1 MSVLDNKKISFI
13 GGGNMAQAL
22 ISGLVSCG
30 VKPSL
35 ITVADPSSEA
45 REQLAAKGLNTVDPT
60 ADAKAAVIDADIVV
74 LAVKPQVMKAVV
86 SSFAHVLDKQL
97 VISVAAGLSTEL
109 LSDMLGGYDNIVR
122 AMPNTPA
129 MIQMG
134 ATGLYG
140 TDNISAE
147 QKQLATAVMEASGLV
162 MWVDNEEHMHAVTAV
177 SGSAPAYMFYF
188 IEAMVDGAVALGLDK
203 EQASALAMQTML
215 GAAKMAMGSEDAPS
229 ELRRKVT
236 SPNGTTQAAIIDAD
250 IVVLA
255 VKPQVMKAVVSSFAD
270 ALDKQLVISVA
281 AGLSTELLSNM
292 LGGYKNIVRAMPNTP
307 AMIQMGATGLY
318 GTDNISAEQK
328 QLATAVMEASGL
340 VMWVDNEEHMHA
352 VTAVSGSAPA
362 YMFYFIESMV
372 DGAVALGLDKEQ
384 ASALAMQTMLG
395 AAKMAMNSEDAPA
408 ELRRKVT
415 SPNGTTQAAVESM
428 QANDIGRQIVEAMQ
442 ACYDRS
448 QALSEEM
455 SK

>member
-22 ISGLVSCG
+22 ISGLVGCG
-30 VKPSL
+30 IEPNL
-35 ITVADPSSEA
+35 ITVADPSSDI
-45 REQLAAKGLNTVDPT
+45 REQLAAKGLNTVDPI
-60 ADAKAAVIDADIVV
+60 ADAKSAVVGADIVV
-74 LAVKPQVMKAVV
+74 LAVKPQMMKVV
-86 SSFAHVLDKQL
+86 VGAFADALDNQL
-97 VISVAAGLSTEL
+97 VISVAAGLSTDL
-109 LSDMLGGYDNIVR
+109 LSSMLSGYSNIVR
-122 AMPNTPA
+122 AMPNTPS

-147 QKQLATAVMEASGLV
+147 QKA
-162 MWVDNEEHMHAVTAV
+162 
-177 SGSAPAYMFYF
+177 
-188 IEAMVDGAVALGLDK
+188 
-203 EQASALAMQTML
+203 
-215 GAAKMAMGSEDAPS
+215 
-229 ELRRKVT
+229 
-236 SPNGTTQAAIIDAD
+236 
-250 IVVLA
+250 
-255 VKPQVMKAVVSSFAD
+255 
-270 ALDKQLVISVA
+270 
-281 AGLSTELLSNM
+281 
-292 LGGYKNIVRAMPNTP
+292 
-307 AMIQMGATGLY
+307 
-318 GTDNISAEQK
+318 
-328 QLATAVMEASGL
+328 LATAVMEASGL

-372 DGAVALGLDKEQ
+372 DKGIALGLDTEQ
-384 ASALAMQTMLG
+384 ASALALQTMIG

-428 QANDIGRQIVEAMQ
+428 QANEIGRQIGEAMQ

>member
-22 ISGLVSCG
+22 ISGLMSCG
-30 VKPSL
+30 IKPSL
-35 ITVADPSSEA
+35 ITVADPNSEA
-45 REQLAAKGLNTVDPT
+45 RGQLAAKGLNTVDPT
-60 ADAKAAVIDADIVV
+60 TDAKAAVIDADIVV

-86 SSFAHVLDKQL
+86 SDFADVLDKQL
-97 VISVAAGLSTEL
+97 VISVAAGLSTEI
-109 LSDMLGGYDNIVR
+109 LSDMLGGYGNIVR

-140 TDNISAE
+140 TDDISAE

-162 MWVDNEEHMHAVTAV
+162 MWVEDEAHMHAVTAV
-177 SGSAPAYMFYF
+177 SGSAPAYMFYI

-236 SPNGTTQAAIIDAD
+236 SPNGTTQAAI
-250 IVVLA
+250 
-255 VKPQVMKAVVSSFAD
+255 
-270 ALDKQLVISVA
+270 
-281 AGLSTELLSNM
+281 
-292 LGGYKNIVRAMPNTP
+292 
-307 AMIQMGATGLY
+307 
-318 GTDNISAEQK
+318 
-328 QLATAVMEASGL
+328 
-340 VMWVDNEEHMHA
+340 
-352 VTAVSGSAPA
+352 
-362 YMFYFIESMV
+362 
-372 DGAVALGLDKEQ
+372 
-384 ASALAMQTMLG
+384 
-395 AAKMAMNSEDAPA
+395 
-408 ELRRKVT
+408 
-415 SPNGTTQAAVESM
+415 ESM
-428 QANDIGRQIVEAMQ
+428 QANDIGRQIGEAMQ

-448 QALSEEM
+448 NALSEEM

>member
-22 ISGLVSCG
+22 ISGLIGCG
-30 VKPSL
+30 VKPEL
-35 ITVADPSSEA
+35 ITVSAPSKET
-45 REQLAAKGLNTVDPT
+45 REQYAKQQMNTVDASESP
-60 ADAKAAVIDADIVV
+60 KSAVTGADIVV
-74 LAVKPQVMKAVV
+74 LAVKPQVMKQVV
-86 SSFAHVLDKQL
+86 GEFADALDNQL

-109 LSDMLGGYDNIVR
+109 LSNMLNGYHNIVR
-122 AMPNTPA
+122 AMPNTPS

-140 TDNISAE
+140 TDDISVE

-162 MWVDNEEHMHAVTAV
+162 MWVEE
-177 SGSAPAYMFYF
+177 
-188 IEAMVDGAVALGLDK
+188 EA
-203 EQASALAMQTML
+203 
-215 GAAKMAMGSEDAPS
+215 
-229 ELRRKVT
+229 
-236 SPNGTTQAAIIDAD
+236 
-250 IVVLA
+250 
-255 VKPQVMKAVVSSFAD
+255 
-270 ALDKQLVISVA
+270 
-281 AGLSTELLSNM
+281 
-292 LGGYKNIVRAMPNTP
+292 
-307 AMIQMGATGLY
+307 
-318 GTDNISAEQK
+318 
-328 QLATAVMEASGL
+328 
-340 VMWVDNEEHMHA
+340 HMHA

-372 DGAVALGLDKEQ
+372 EKGIALGLDKEQ

-395 AAKMAMNSEDAPA
+395 AANMAMNSDDAPA

-415 SPNGTTQAAVESM
+415 SPNGTTQAAIESM
-428 QANDIGRQIVEAMQ
+428 QHNEIGRQIGEAMQ

>member
-22 ISGLVSCG
+22 ISGLISCG

-35 ITVADPSSEA
+35 ITVADPSSDA
-45 REQLAAKGLNTVDPT
+45 REQLAAKGLYTVDPT
-60 ADAKAAVIDADIVV
+60 TDAKAAVIDADIVV

-86 SSFAHVLDKQL
+86 SGFADALDTQL
-97 VISVAAGLSTEL
+97 VISVAAGLSTAL
-109 LSDMLGGYDNIVR
+109 LSNMLGGYSNIVR

-140 TDNISAE
+140 TDDISAE

-188 IEAMVDGAVALGLDK
+188 IEAMVDGGVALGLDK

-215 GAAKMAMGSEDAPS
+215 GAAKMALGSEDAPS

-236 SPNGTTQAAIIDAD
+236 SPNGTTQAAI
-250 IVVLA
+250 
-255 VKPQVMKAVVSSFAD
+255 
-270 ALDKQLVISVA
+270 
-281 AGLSTELLSNM
+281 
-292 LGGYKNIVRAMPNTP
+292 
-307 AMIQMGATGLY
+307 
-318 GTDNISAEQK
+318 
-328 QLATAVMEASGL
+328 
-340 VMWVDNEEHMHA
+340 
-352 VTAVSGSAPA
+352 
-362 YMFYFIESMV
+362 
-372 DGAVALGLDKEQ
+372 
-384 ASALAMQTMLG
+384 
-395 AAKMAMNSEDAPA
+395 
-408 ELRRKVT
+408 
-415 SPNGTTQAAVESM
+415 ESM
-428 QANDIGRQIVEAMQ
+428 QANDISRQIIEAMQ

>member
-22 ISGLVSCG
+22 ISGLISCG

-35 ITVADPSSEA
+35 ITVADPSSDA

-60 ADAKAAVIDADIVV
+60 ADAKAAVIGADIVV
-74 LAVKPQVMKAVV
+74 LAVKPQVMKVVV
-86 SSFAHVLDKQL
+86 SGFADVLDTQL
-97 VISVAAGLSTEL
+97 VISVAAGLSTAL
-109 LSDMLGGYDNIVR
+109 LSNMLGGYSNIVR

-188 IEAMVDGAVALGLDK
+188 IEAMVDGGVALGLDK

-215 GAAKMAMGSEDAPS
+215 GAAKMALGSEDAPS

-236 SPNGTTQAAIIDAD
+236 SPNGTTQAAID
-250 IVVLA
+250 
-255 VKPQVMKAVVSSFAD
+255 
-270 ALDKQLVISVA
+270 
-281 AGLSTELLSNM
+281 
-292 LGGYKNIVRAMPNTP
+292 
-307 AMIQMGATGLY
+307 
-318 GTDNISAEQK
+318 
-328 QLATAVMEASGL
+328 
-340 VMWVDNEEHMHA
+340 
-352 VTAVSGSAPA
+352 
-362 YMFYFIESMV
+362 
-372 DGAVALGLDKEQ
+372 
-384 ASALAMQTMLG
+384 
-395 AAKMAMNSEDAPA
+395 
-408 ELRRKVT
+408 
-415 SPNGTTQAAVESM
+415 SM
-428 QANDIGRQIVEAMQ
+428 QANDISRQIVEAMQ
-442 ACYDRS
+442 ACADRS

>member
-22 ISGLVSCG
+22 ISGLISCG

-35 ITVADPSSEA
+35 ITVADPSSDA

-60 ADAKAAVIDADIVV
+60 ADAKAAVIGADIVV

-86 SSFAHVLDKQL
+86 SGFSDVLDTQL
-97 VISVAAGLSTEL
+97 VISVAAGLSTAL
-109 LSDMLGGYDNIVR
+109 LSNMLGGYSNIVR

-140 TDNISAE
+140 TDDISAE

-203 EQASALAMQTML
+203 EQASALALQTML
-215 GAAKMAMGSEDAPS
+215 GAAKMALGSKDAPS

-236 SPNGTTQAAIIDAD
+236 SPNGTTQAAID
-250 IVVLA
+250 
-255 VKPQVMKAVVSSFAD
+255 S
-270 ALDKQLVISVA
+270 
-281 AGLSTELLSNM
+281 
-292 LGGYKNIVRAMPNTP
+292 
-307 AMIQMGATGLY
+307 
-318 GTDNISAEQK
+318 
-328 QLATAVMEASGL
+328 
-340 VMWVDNEEHMHA
+340 
-352 VTAVSGSAPA
+352 
-362 YMFYFIESMV
+362 
-372 DGAVALGLDKEQ
+372 
-384 ASALAMQTMLG
+384 MQT
-395 AAKMAMNSEDAPA
+395 
-408 ELRRKVT
+408 
-415 SPNGTTQAAVESM
+415 
-428 QANDIGRQIVEAMQ
+428 NDISRQIVEAMQ
-442 ACYDRS
+442 ACADRS

>member
-22 ISGLVSCG
+22 ISGLISCG

-86 SSFAHVLDKQL
+86 SSFSDILDKQL
-97 VISVAAGLSTEL
+97 VISVAAGLSTEI

-140 TDNISAE
+140 TDDISAE

-203 EQASALAMQTML
+203 EHASALAMQTML

-236 SPNGTTQAAIIDAD
+236 SPNGTTQAA
-250 IVVLA
+250 
-255 VKPQVMKAVVSSFAD
+255 
-270 ALDKQLVISVA
+270 
-281 AGLSTELLSNM
+281 
-292 LGGYKNIVRAMPNTP
+292 
-307 AMIQMGATGLY
+307 
-318 GTDNISAEQK
+318 
-328 QLATAVMEASGL
+328 
-340 VMWVDNEEHMHA
+340 
-352 VTAVSGSAPA
+352 
-362 YMFYFIESMV
+362 
-372 DGAVALGLDKEQ
+372 
-384 ASALAMQTMLG
+384 
-395 AAKMAMNSEDAPA
+395 
-408 ELRRKVT
+408 
-415 SPNGTTQAAVESM
+415 VESM
-428 QANDIGRQIVEAMQ
+428 QANDIGRQIGEAMQ

>member
-86 SSFAHVLDKQL
+86 SSFADILDKQL

-162 MWVDNEEHMHAVTAV
+162 MWVDNE
-177 SGSAPAYMFYF
+177 
-188 IEAMVDGAVALGLDK
+188 K
-203 EQASALAMQTML
+203 
-215 GAAKMAMGSEDAPS
+215 
-229 ELRRKVT
+229 
-236 SPNGTTQAAIIDAD
+236 
-250 IVVLA
+250 
-255 VKPQVMKAVVSSFAD
+255 
-270 ALDKQLVISVA
+270 
-281 AGLSTELLSNM
+281 
-292 LGGYKNIVRAMPNTP
+292 
-307 AMIQMGATGLY
+307 
-318 GTDNISAEQK
+318 
-328 QLATAVMEASGL
+328 
-340 VMWVDNEEHMHA
+340 HMHA

-362 YMFYFIESMV
+362 YMFYFIESMI

-395 AAKMAMNSEDAPA
+395 AAKMAMNSENAPA

-428 QANDIGRQIVEAMQ
+428 QANDIGGQIVEAMQ

>member
-22 ISGLVSCG
+22 ISGLVGCG
-30 VKPSL
+30 IKPSL
-35 ITVADPSSEA
+35 ITVADPSGDI
-45 REQLAAKGLNTVDPT
+45 REQLAAKGLNTVDPM
-60 ADAKAAVIDADIVV
+60 ADAKSAVVGADIVV
-74 LAVKPQVMKAVV
+74 LAVKPQMMKVV
-86 SSFAHVLDKQL
+86 VGAFADALDNQL
-97 VISVAAGLSTEL
+97 VISVAAGLSTDL
-109 LSDMLGGYDNIVR
+109 LSSMLGGYSNIVR
-122 AMPNTPA
+122 AMPNTPS

-147 QKQLATAVMEASGLV
+147 QKELATAVMEASGLV
-162 MWVDNEEHMHAVTAV
+162 MWVD
-177 SGSAPAYMFYF
+177 
-188 IEAMVDGAVALGLDK
+188 D
-203 EQASALAMQTML
+203 
-215 GAAKMAMGSEDAPS
+215 
-229 ELRRKVT
+229 
-236 SPNGTTQAAIIDAD
+236 
-250 IVVLA
+250 
-255 VKPQVMKAVVSSFAD
+255 
-270 ALDKQLVISVA
+270 
-281 AGLSTELLSNM
+281 
-292 LGGYKNIVRAMPNTP
+292 
-307 AMIQMGATGLY
+307 
-318 GTDNISAEQK
+318 
-328 QLATAVMEASGL
+328 
-340 VMWVDNEEHMHA
+340 EEHMHA

-395 AAKMAMNSEDAPA
+395 AAKMAMNSEDTPA

-428 QANDIGRQIVEAMQ
+428 QANEIGRQIGEAMQ

>member
-45 REQLAAKGLNTVDPT
+45 REQLAAKGLNAVDPT
-60 ADAKAAVIDADIVV
+60 VDAKAAIIDADIVV
-74 LAVKPQVMKAVV
+74 LAVKPQVMKPVV
-86 SSFAHVLDKQL
+86 SAFADVLDNQL
-97 VISVAAGLSTEL
+97 VISVAAGLSTAL
-109 LSDMLGGYDNIVR
+109 LSDMLGGYRNIVR

-140 TDNISAE
+140 TDDISAE

-162 MWVDNEEHMHAVTAV
+162 MWVD
-177 SGSAPAYMFYF
+177 S
-188 IEAMVDGAVALGLDK
+188 
-203 EQASALAMQTML
+203 
-215 GAAKMAMGSEDAPS
+215 
-229 ELRRKVT
+229 
-236 SPNGTTQAAIIDAD
+236 
-250 IVVLA
+250 
-255 VKPQVMKAVVSSFAD
+255 
-270 ALDKQLVISVA
+270 
-281 AGLSTELLSNM
+281 
-292 LGGYKNIVRAMPNTP
+292 
-307 AMIQMGATGLY
+307 
-318 GTDNISAEQK
+318 
-328 QLATAVMEASGL
+328 
-340 VMWVDNEEHMHA
+340 EEHMHA

-395 AAKMAMNSEDAPA
+395 AAKMAMGSDDAPA

>member
-1 MSVLDNKKISFI
+1 MSVLNNKKISFI

-60 ADAKAAVIDADIVV
+60 ADAKAAVIGADIVV
-74 LAVKPQVMKAVV
+74 LAVKPQGMKAVV
-86 SSFAHVLDKQL
+86 SGFADALDKQL
-97 VISVAAGLSTEL
+97 VISVAAGLSTAL
-109 LSDMLGGYDNIVR
+109 LSNMLGGYSNIVR

-203 EQASALAMQTML
+203 EQASALALQTML
-215 GAAKMAMGSEDAPS
+215 GAAKMALGSEDAPS

-236 SPNGTTQAAIIDAD
+236 SPNGTTQAAI
-250 IVVLA
+250 
-255 VKPQVMKAVVSSFAD
+255 
-270 ALDKQLVISVA
+270 
-281 AGLSTELLSNM
+281 
-292 LGGYKNIVRAMPNTP
+292 
-307 AMIQMGATGLY
+307 
-318 GTDNISAEQK
+318 
-328 QLATAVMEASGL
+328 
-340 VMWVDNEEHMHA
+340 
-352 VTAVSGSAPA
+352 
-362 YMFYFIESMV
+362 
-372 DGAVALGLDKEQ
+372 
-384 ASALAMQTMLG
+384 
-395 AAKMAMNSEDAPA
+395 
-408 ELRRKVT
+408 
-415 SPNGTTQAAVESM
+415 ESM
-428 QANDIGRQIVEAMQ
+428 QANDISRQIVEAMQ
-442 ACYDRS
+442 ACADRS

>member
-86 SSFAHVLDKQL
+86 SSFSDILDKQL
-97 VISVAAGLSTEL
+97 VISVAAGLSTEI

-162 MWVDNEEHMHAVTAV
+162 IWVDNEEHMHAVTAV

-188 IEAMVDGAVALGLDK
+188 IESMIDGAVALGLDK

-236 SPNGTTQAAIIDAD
+236 SPNGTTQAAI
-250 IVVLA
+250 
-255 VKPQVMKAVVSSFAD
+255 
-270 ALDKQLVISVA
+270 
-281 AGLSTELLSNM
+281 
-292 LGGYKNIVRAMPNTP
+292 
-307 AMIQMGATGLY
+307 
-318 GTDNISAEQK
+318 
-328 QLATAVMEASGL
+328 
-340 VMWVDNEEHMHA
+340 
-352 VTAVSGSAPA
+352 
-362 YMFYFIESMV
+362 
-372 DGAVALGLDKEQ
+372 
-384 ASALAMQTMLG
+384 
-395 AAKMAMNSEDAPA
+395 
-408 ELRRKVT
+408 
-415 SPNGTTQAAVESM
+415 ESM
-428 QANDIGRQIVEAMQ
+428 QANDIGRQIGEAMQ

>member
-22 ISGLVSCG
+22 ISGLVGCG
-30 VKPSL
+30 IKPNL
-35 ITVADPSSEA
+35 ITVADPSSDA
-45 REQLAAKGLNTVDPT
+45 REQLAAKGLNTVDPM
-60 ADAKAAVIDADIVV
+60 ADPKSAVIGADIVV
-74 LAVKPQVMKAVV
+74 LAVKPQMMKVVV
-86 SSFAHVLDKQL
+86 SAFADVLDNQL
-97 VISVAAGLSTEL
+97 VISVAAGLSTDL
-109 LSDMLGGYDNIVR
+109 LSNMLGGYSNIVR
-122 AMPNTPA
+122 AMPNTPS
-129 MIQMG
+129 MVQMG

-162 MWVDNEEHMHAVTAV
+162 MWVD
-177 SGSAPAYMFYF
+177 
-188 IEAMVDGAVALGLDK
+188 D
-203 EQASALAMQTML
+203 
-215 GAAKMAMGSEDAPS
+215 
-229 ELRRKVT
+229 
-236 SPNGTTQAAIIDAD
+236 
-250 IVVLA
+250 
-255 VKPQVMKAVVSSFAD
+255 
-270 ALDKQLVISVA
+270 
-281 AGLSTELLSNM
+281 
-292 LGGYKNIVRAMPNTP
+292 
-307 AMIQMGATGLY
+307 
-318 GTDNISAEQK
+318 
-328 QLATAVMEASGL
+328 
-340 VMWVDNEEHMHA
+340 EEHMHA

-395 AAKMAMNSEDAPA
+395 AAKMAMNSDDAPA

-428 QANDIGRQIVEAMQ
+428 QANEIGRQISEAMQ

>member
-22 ISGLVSCG
+22 VSGLVSCG

-86 SSFAHVLDKQL
+86 SSFSDVLDKQL

-109 LSDMLGGYDNIVR
+109 LSDMLGGYENIVR

-236 SPNGTTQAAIIDAD
+236 SPNGTTQAA
-250 IVVLA
+250 
-255 VKPQVMKAVVSSFAD
+255 
-270 ALDKQLVISVA
+270 
-281 AGLSTELLSNM
+281 
-292 LGGYKNIVRAMPNTP
+292 
-307 AMIQMGATGLY
+307 
-318 GTDNISAEQK
+318 
-328 QLATAVMEASGL
+328 
-340 VMWVDNEEHMHA
+340 
-352 VTAVSGSAPA
+352 
-362 YMFYFIESMV
+362 
-372 DGAVALGLDKEQ
+372 
-384 ASALAMQTMLG
+384 
-395 AAKMAMNSEDAPA
+395 
-408 ELRRKVT
+408 
-415 SPNGTTQAAVESM
+415 VESM
-428 QANDIGRQIVEAMQ
+428 QANDIGGQIGEAMQ

>member
-1 MSVLDNKKISFI
+1 MSVLDDKKISFI

-86 SSFAHVLDKQL
+86 SGFADVLDKQL
-97 VISVAAGLSTEL
+97 VISVAAGLSTAL
-109 LSDMLGGYDNIVR
+109 LSNMLGGYSNIVR

-140 TDNISAE
+140 TDDISAE
-147 QKQLATAVMEASGLV
+147 QKQLATAVMQASGLV

-215 GAAKMAMGSEDAPS
+215 GSAKMALGSEDAPS

-236 SPNGTTQAAIIDAD
+236 SPNGTTQAAI
-250 IVVLA
+250 
-255 VKPQVMKAVVSSFAD
+255 
-270 ALDKQLVISVA
+270 
-281 AGLSTELLSNM
+281 
-292 LGGYKNIVRAMPNTP
+292 
-307 AMIQMGATGLY
+307 
-318 GTDNISAEQK
+318 
-328 QLATAVMEASGL
+328 
-340 VMWVDNEEHMHA
+340 
-352 VTAVSGSAPA
+352 
-362 YMFYFIESMV
+362 
-372 DGAVALGLDKEQ
+372 
-384 ASALAMQTMLG
+384 
-395 AAKMAMNSEDAPA
+395 
-408 ELRRKVT
+408 
-415 SPNGTTQAAVESM
+415 ESM
-428 QANDIGRQIVEAMQ
+428 QANDISRQIVEAMQ

>member
-86 SSFAHVLDKQL
+86 SSFSDILDKQL

-109 LSDMLGGYDNIVR
+109 LSDMLGGYD
-122 AMPNTPA
+122 
-129 MIQMG
+129 
-134 ATGLYG
+134 
-140 TDNISAE
+140 
-147 QKQLATAVMEASGLV
+147 
-162 MWVDNEEHMHAVTAV
+162 
-177 SGSAPAYMFYF
+177 
-188 IEAMVDGAVALGLDK
+188 
-203 EQASALAMQTML
+203 
-215 GAAKMAMGSEDAPS
+215 
-229 ELRRKVT
+229 
-236 SPNGTTQAAIIDAD
+236 
-250 IVVLA
+250 
-255 VKPQVMKAVVSSFAD
+255 
-270 ALDKQLVISVA
+270 
-281 AGLSTELLSNM
+281 
-292 LGGYKNIVRAMPNTP
+292 NIVRAMPNTP

-428 QANDIGRQIVEAMQ
+428 QANDIGGQIVEAMQ

>member
-22 ISGLVSCG
+22 ISGLVGCG
-30 VKPSL
+30 IKPNL
-35 ITVADPSSEA
+35 ITVADPSSDA
-45 REQLAAKGLNTVDPT
+45 REQLAAKGLNTVDPM
-60 ADAKAAVIDADIVV
+60 ADPKSAVIGADIVV
-74 LAVKPQVMKAVV
+74 LAVKPQMMKVVV
-86 SSFAHVLDKQL
+86 SAFADVLDNQL
-97 VISVAAGLSTEL
+97 VISVAAGLSTDL
-109 LSDMLGGYDNIVR
+109 LSSMLGGYSNIVR
-122 AMPNTPA
+122 AMPNTPS

-162 MWVDNEEHMHAVTAV
+162 MWVD
-177 SGSAPAYMFYF
+177 
-188 IEAMVDGAVALGLDK
+188 D
-203 EQASALAMQTML
+203 
-215 GAAKMAMGSEDAPS
+215 
-229 ELRRKVT
+229 
-236 SPNGTTQAAIIDAD
+236 
-250 IVVLA
+250 
-255 VKPQVMKAVVSSFAD
+255 
-270 ALDKQLVISVA
+270 
-281 AGLSTELLSNM
+281 
-292 LGGYKNIVRAMPNTP
+292 
-307 AMIQMGATGLY
+307 
-318 GTDNISAEQK
+318 
-328 QLATAVMEASGL
+328 
-340 VMWVDNEEHMHA
+340 EEHMHA

-395 AAKMAMNSEDAPA
+395 AAKMAMNSDDAPA

-428 QANDIGRQIVEAMQ
+428 QANEIGRQISEAMQ

>member
-22 ISGLVSCG
+22 ISGLIGCG
-30 VKPSL
+30 IQPNL
-35 ITVADPSSEA
+35 ITVADPNLSV

-60 ADAKAAVIDADIVV
+60 ADANAAVIDADIVV
-74 LAVKPQVMKAVV
+74 LAVKPQVMKAVIGA
-86 SSFAHVLDKQL
+86 FADALSTQL

-109 LSDMLGGYDNIVR
+109 LSNMLNGYRNIVR

-162 MWVDNEEHMHAVTAV
+162 MWVED
-177 SGSAPAYMFYF
+177 
-188 IEAMVDGAVALGLDK
+188 EA
-203 EQASALAMQTML
+203 
-215 GAAKMAMGSEDAPS
+215 
-229 ELRRKVT
+229 
-236 SPNGTTQAAIIDAD
+236 
-250 IVVLA
+250 
-255 VKPQVMKAVVSSFAD
+255 
-270 ALDKQLVISVA
+270 
-281 AGLSTELLSNM
+281 
-292 LGGYKNIVRAMPNTP
+292 
-307 AMIQMGATGLY
+307 
-318 GTDNISAEQK
+318 
-328 QLATAVMEASGL
+328 
-340 VMWVDNEEHMHA
+340 HMHA

-372 DGAVALGLDKEQ
+372 DKGIALGLDTEQ
-384 ASALAMQTMLG
+384 ASALALQTMIG
-395 AAKMAMNSEDAPA
+395 AAKMAMDSEDAPA
-408 ELRRKVT
+408 ELRCKVT
-415 SPNGTTQAAVESM
+415 SPNGTTQAAIESM
-428 QANDIGRQIVEAMQ
+428 QVNDIGRQIGEAMQ

>member
-86 SSFAHVLDKQL
+86 SSFSDILDKQL

-188 IEAMVDGAVALGLDK
+188 IESMIDGAVALGLDK

-215 GAAKMAMGSEDAPS
+215 GAAKMAMGSEDEPS

-236 SPNGTTQAAIIDAD
+236 SPNGTTQAAI
-250 IVVLA
+250 
-255 VKPQVMKAVVSSFAD
+255 
-270 ALDKQLVISVA
+270 
-281 AGLSTELLSNM
+281 
-292 LGGYKNIVRAMPNTP
+292 
-307 AMIQMGATGLY
+307 
-318 GTDNISAEQK
+318 
-328 QLATAVMEASGL
+328 
-340 VMWVDNEEHMHA
+340 
-352 VTAVSGSAPA
+352 
-362 YMFYFIESMV
+362 
-372 DGAVALGLDKEQ
+372 
-384 ASALAMQTMLG
+384 
-395 AAKMAMNSEDAPA
+395 
-408 ELRRKVT
+408 
-415 SPNGTTQAAVESM
+415 ESM
-428 QANDIGRQIVEAMQ
+428 QANDIGRQIGEAMQ

>member
-74 LAVKPQVMKAVV
+74 LAVNPQVMKAVV
-86 SSFAHVLDKQL
+86 SSFSDILDKQL

-236 SPNGTTQAAIIDAD
+236 SPNGTTQAAI
-250 IVVLA
+250 
-255 VKPQVMKAVVSSFAD
+255 
-270 ALDKQLVISVA
+270 
-281 AGLSTELLSNM
+281 
-292 LGGYKNIVRAMPNTP
+292 
-307 AMIQMGATGLY
+307 
-318 GTDNISAEQK
+318 
-328 QLATAVMEASGL
+328 
-340 VMWVDNEEHMHA
+340 
-352 VTAVSGSAPA
+352 
-362 YMFYFIESMV
+362 
-372 DGAVALGLDKEQ
+372 
-384 ASALAMQTMLG
+384 
-395 AAKMAMNSEDAPA
+395 
-408 ELRRKVT
+408 
-415 SPNGTTQAAVESM
+415 ESM
-428 QANDIGRQIVEAMQ
+428 QANDIGRQIGEAMQ

>member
-22 ISGLVSCG
+22 ISGLISCG

-35 ITVADPSSEA
+35 ITVADPSSDA

-60 ADAKAAVIDADIVV
+60 ADAKAAVIGADIVV
-74 LAVKPQVMKAVV
+74 LAVKPQVMKVVV
-86 SSFAHVLDKQL
+86 SGFADVLDTQL
-97 VISVAAGLSTEL
+97 VISVAAGLSTAL
-109 LSDMLGGYDNIVR
+109 LSNMLGGYSNIVR

-188 IEAMVDGAVALGLDK
+188 IEAMVDGGVALGLDK

-215 GAAKMAMGSEDAPS
+215 GAAKMALRSEDAPS

-236 SPNGTTQAAIIDAD
+236 SPNGTTQAAI
-250 IVVLA
+250 
-255 VKPQVMKAVVSSFAD
+255 
-270 ALDKQLVISVA
+270 
-281 AGLSTELLSNM
+281 
-292 LGGYKNIVRAMPNTP
+292 
-307 AMIQMGATGLY
+307 
-318 GTDNISAEQK
+318 
-328 QLATAVMEASGL
+328 
-340 VMWVDNEEHMHA
+340 
-352 VTAVSGSAPA
+352 
-362 YMFYFIESMV
+362 
-372 DGAVALGLDKEQ
+372 
-384 ASALAMQTMLG
+384 
-395 AAKMAMNSEDAPA
+395 
-408 ELRRKVT
+408 
-415 SPNGTTQAAVESM
+415 ESM
-428 QANDIGRQIVEAMQ
+428 QANDISRQIVEAMQ
-442 ACYDRS
+442 ACADRS

>member
-22 ISGLVSCG
+22 ISGLIGCG
-30 VKPSL
+30 IQPNL
-35 ITVADPSSEA
+35 ITVADPNLSV

-60 ADAKAAVIDADIVV
+60 ADANAAVIDADIVV
-74 LAVKPQVMKAVV
+74 LAVKPQVMKAVIGA
-86 SSFAHVLDKQL
+86 FADALSTQL

-109 LSDMLGGYDNIVR
+109 LSNMLNGYRNIVR

-162 MWVDNEEHMHAVTAV
+162 MWVED
-177 SGSAPAYMFYF
+177 
-188 IEAMVDGAVALGLDK
+188 EA
-203 EQASALAMQTML
+203 
-215 GAAKMAMGSEDAPS
+215 
-229 ELRRKVT
+229 
-236 SPNGTTQAAIIDAD
+236 
-250 IVVLA
+250 
-255 VKPQVMKAVVSSFAD
+255 
-270 ALDKQLVISVA
+270 
-281 AGLSTELLSNM
+281 
-292 LGGYKNIVRAMPNTP
+292 
-307 AMIQMGATGLY
+307 
-318 GTDNISAEQK
+318 
-328 QLATAVMEASGL
+328 
-340 VMWVDNEEHMHA
+340 HMHA

-372 DGAVALGLDKEQ
+372 DKGIALGLDTEQ
-384 ASALAMQTMLG
+384 ASALALQTMIG
-395 AAKMAMNSEDAPA
+395 AAKMAMDSEDTPA

-415 SPNGTTQAAVESM
+415 SPNGTTQAAIESM
-428 QANDIGRQIVEAMQ
+428 QVNDIGRQIGEAMQ

>member
-86 SSFAHVLDKQL
+86 SSFADALDNQL

-140 TDNISAE
+140 TDDISAE

-162 MWVDNEEHMHAVTAV
+162 MWVEDEAYMHAVTAV
-177 SGSAPAYMFYF
+177 SGSAPAYMFYI

-236 SPNGTTQAAIIDAD
+236 SPNGTTQAAI
-250 IVVLA
+250 
-255 VKPQVMKAVVSSFAD
+255 
-270 ALDKQLVISVA
+270 
-281 AGLSTELLSNM
+281 
-292 LGGYKNIVRAMPNTP
+292 
-307 AMIQMGATGLY
+307 
-318 GTDNISAEQK
+318 
-328 QLATAVMEASGL
+328 
-340 VMWVDNEEHMHA
+340 
-352 VTAVSGSAPA
+352 
-362 YMFYFIESMV
+362 
-372 DGAVALGLDKEQ
+372 
-384 ASALAMQTMLG
+384 
-395 AAKMAMNSEDAPA
+395 
-408 ELRRKVT
+408 
-415 SPNGTTQAAVESM
+415 ESM
-428 QANDIGRQIVEAMQ
+428 QANNIDRQIGEAMQ

>member
-30 VKPSL
+30 IQPNL
-35 ITVADPSSEA
+35 ITVADPSSDV
-45 REQLAAKGLNTVDPT
+45 REQLTAQGLNTVDPMT
-60 ADAKAAVIDADIVV
+60 DAKAAVIDADIIV

-86 SSFAHVLDKQL
+86 GAFAEVLDNQL
-97 VISVAAGLSTEL
+97 IISVAAGLSTEI
-109 LSDMLGGYDNIVR
+109 LSAMLNGYRHIVR

-140 TDNISAE
+140 ADNISAA
-147 QKQLATAVMEASGLV
+147 QKELATAVMEASGLV
-162 MWVDNEEHMHAVTAV
+162 MWVENET
-177 SGSAPAYMFYF
+177 
-188 IEAMVDGAVALGLDK
+188 
-203 EQASALAMQTML
+203 
-215 GAAKMAMGSEDAPS
+215 
-229 ELRRKVT
+229 
-236 SPNGTTQAAIIDAD
+236 
-250 IVVLA
+250 
-255 VKPQVMKAVVSSFAD
+255 
-270 ALDKQLVISVA
+270 
-281 AGLSTELLSNM
+281 
-292 LGGYKNIVRAMPNTP
+292 
-307 AMIQMGATGLY
+307 
-318 GTDNISAEQK
+318 
-328 QLATAVMEASGL
+328 
-340 VMWVDNEEHMHA
+340 HMHA

-395 AAKMAMNSEDAPA
+395 AAKMALASDDAPS

-415 SPNGTTQAAVESM
+415 SPNGTTQAAIESM
-428 QANDIGRQIVEAMQ
+428 QANDIGHQIVEAMQ